1 MNTAIETVLIID
13 DEKVIRRL
21 LRSGLT
27 AEGYT
32 CLEAGSAEEALAL
45 FRDHE
50 VAVALLDITMPGKSG
65 IELLPEL
72 KVRYPDTIV
81 IIATASADTDTAISC
96 LKKGAYDYFTKP
108 FAVREVA
115 LSVGRA
121 LEKRR
126 LEVEVRGYRQQL
138 EQKVEEQASK
148 IRGSFV
154 SAVAALA
161 LALEAKDA
169 YTNGHSQRVA
179 DISAAIAAAMGMS
192 GPDIDKIRLAGLI
205 HDIGKIGVRESV
217 LNKPGRLTE
226 EEYQHI
232 ILHCEI
238 GERILKPIVEDRK
251 ILEMVRHHHERYDGT
266 GYPDGLSGKRIPPGA
281 TILAVADAY
290 SNAND
295 NLARDEGL
303 SRSAG
308 ILAAADA
315 YDAMTSSRSYR
326 GALPLEAALNEIKR
340 GAGTQFDPEV
350 VEACVKILS
359 RDSSATGMDQGYTA
373 IRGSRDRGSMS
384 KAGRTAGGVD

>member
-1 MNTAIETVLIID
+1 MNTPIENVLIID

-32 CLEAGSAEEALAL
+32 CLEAGSVEEAMAQ

-65 IELLPEL
+65 IDLLPEL
-72 KVRYPDTIV
+72 KVGYPDTVV
-81 IIATASADTDTAISC
+81 IMATASADADTAISC

-108 FAVREVA
+108 FALQEVA

-126 LEVEVRGYRQQL
+126 LELEVKDYRQHL
-138 EQKVEEQASK
+138 EYKVEEQANK

-154 SAVAALA
+154 SAVTALA

-217 LNKPGRLTE
+217 LNKAGRLTE
-226 EEYQHI
+226 EEYQHVM
-232 ILHCEI
+232 LHCEI
-238 GERILKPIVEDRK
+238 GERILKPIVEDRE

-290 SNAND
+290 SNAKDHLGRN
-295 NLARDEGL
+295 EGL

-326 GALPLEAALNEIKR
+326 SALPLEAALNEIKR

-350 VEACVKILS
+350 VEACVKILT
-359 RDSSATGMDQGYTA
+359 RDSSAAEMDPGFSA
-373 IRGSRDRGSMS
+373 IRGSRYRGSMS
-384 KAGRTAGGVD
+384 KVGITAGGVT